1 MKGLIAYQNDN
12 DYLKMKT
19 YEHQQTLK
27 EETLSKFK
35 HSPWKHSKTDDKTTL
50 AFLKG
55 SYLFGR
61 GPLALGNAN

>member
-27 EETLSKFK
+27 EETLSNLSTVPENTVRQMTKL
-35 HSPWKHSKTDDKTTL
+35 HWPSSKGVTC
-50 AFLKG
+50 
-55 SYLFGR
+55 
-61 GPLALGNAN
+61 LGGDP